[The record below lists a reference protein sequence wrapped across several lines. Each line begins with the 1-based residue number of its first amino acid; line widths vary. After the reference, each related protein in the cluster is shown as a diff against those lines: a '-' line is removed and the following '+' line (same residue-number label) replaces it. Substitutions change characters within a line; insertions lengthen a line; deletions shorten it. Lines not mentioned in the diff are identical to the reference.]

1 MDDFVKQPLM
11 YQEKPDQTAQ
21 DLAVMVYGYEECT
34 RNKPAIKRDKTCY
47 VLHIV
52 VSGKGTLIRGDGSK
66 VRIEKNTAFLQN
78 PHANI
83 TYVQN
88 PEDPWTY
95 YWIEYNGILARELT
109 GSVGFKD
116 GILSLAPQDVAFF
129 ADIFDASFDPRNRCS
144 HAGAENARIT
154 GLFLQ
159 LFARL
164 TDRYSPED
172 KSRHLGKKY
181 QRILPVI
188 EYLNNNYTSPDINVG
203 TIEKMFFYNQSYM
216 ARLFKEVTGTTPSK
230 YLIDLRMKRAAELL
244 NNGSFTILQIA
255 QSLGYTNQFYFSQQ
269 FKQYYKVCP
278 SKFCDR
284 EDQ

>member
-1 MDDFVKQPLM
+1 MDDFVKLPLM
-11 YQEKPDQTAQ
+11 YQEIPDQAAQ
-21 DLAVMVYGYEECT
+21 DLAVMVYGYEECA
-34 RNKPAIKRDKTCY
+34 RNKPATRRDKTLY

-52 VSGKGTLIRGDGSK
+52 ISGKGTLIRGDGSK
-66 VRIEKNTAFLQN
+66 VRIEKNTAFLLN
-78 PHANI
+78 PHTDIA
-83 TYVQN
+83 YVQN

-116 GILSLAPQDVAFF
+116 GILPLAPQDVAFF
-129 ADIFDASFDPRNRCS
+129 SEIFDECFDPRNRCS
-144 HAGAENARIT
+144 RAGAENARIT

-244 NNGSFTILQIA
+244 NNGSFTILQVA
-255 QSLGYTNQFYFSQQ
+255 QSLGYANQFYFSQQ

-278 SKFCDR
+278 SKFHDLKN
-284 EDQ
+284 Q